1 MVRLLRLE
9 TDDDQGRFDT
19 LFNEDVVIKK
29 DTKIA
34 LHSIS
39 AETSFDNIVINRSN
53 DIMKY
58 RIGTNTER
66 EIRIDSAIYQLNNIG
81 SLFNDIQNVLN
92 DSLVSDNT
100 NNIAIQWFCN
110 DAKGVVNIGYD
121 RCLIKDFDKP
131 GIPTTIPGNPQ
142 QTMVNIT
149 RINSGT
155 TASGAQTFKNN
166 TFQTDQNTSYFYQ
179 THEWCKGSALMRARP
194 STLISNGEAVDVYN
208 NGFRIALM
216 NVNPSTITAGTS
228 IPESNIFFSLRINRT
243 GEPIRIKTSLAGN
256 EIDTAVNAA
265 PQQVL
270 EMMCVGKDIRF
281 RVYRDGQAAVNELGS
296 VTLPVNADGT
306 RMDLYPVT
314 FLYGDD
320 TDCVID
326 NYRCS
331 TVFPVL
337 DNDPAPVVDEVLDV
351 GLLGAYPSY
360 ISPRNDNKDITFTI
374 NSAELYEA
382 LGFTQ
387 SINTQRNR
395 HLDLLALNTFHLTN
409 QSDCIIVEMANVSL
423 DSYDSLTE
431 GRKSILNCISLNDQQ
446 VSINYEMR
454 NLVYIDVNNTNDR
467 LLRNIKINLLR
478 HDHTPLLTR
487 GKTSLVL
494 LLSE

>member
-9 TDDDQGRFDT
+9 TDDEQGRFDSV
-19 LFNEDVVIKK
+19 FNEDVVIKK

-34 LHSIS
+34 LHSLS
-39 AETSFDNIVINRSN
+39 AETNYDNIVINRSN

-66 EIRIDSAIYQLNNIG
+66 EIQLERAVYQLNNIN
-81 SLFNDIQNVLN
+81 SLFNDIQNKLN
-92 DSLVSDNT
+92 DSLVSDAN

-121 RCLIKDFDKP
+121 RSLIKDFDKP

-149 RINSGT
+149 RQNTEG
-155 TASGAQTFKNN
+155 TASGAQTFKNSVAE
-166 TFQTDQNTSYFYQ
+166 TDQNTSYFYQ
-179 THEWCKGSALMRARP
+179 THEWCKGSALMRARAI
-194 STLISNGEAVDVYN
+194 TLSGTGEVYN
-208 NGFRIALM
+208 KGFRIALM
-216 NVNPSTITAGTS
+216 DVHPSTITPGTS
-228 IPESNIFFSLRINRT
+228 IPENNIFFSLRTNRT
-243 GEPIRIKTSLAGN
+243 GRPIRIKTSLAGS
-256 EIDTAVNAA
+256 EVDTAVNGA
-265 PQQVL
+265 PYQIL

-281 RVYRDGQAAVNELGS
+281 RVYRDGQVAVNELGS
-296 VTLPVNADGT
+296 VTLPVNADGS
-306 RMDLYPVT
+306 RVDLFPVT

-320 TDCVID
+320 TNCVID

-337 DNDPAPVVDEVLDV
+337 YNDPTPVVEEVLDV
-351 GLLGAYPSY
+351 GLLGAYPNY
-360 ISPRNDNKDITFTI
+360 ISPRNDNKEITFTI

-387 SINTQRNR
+387 SVNRQRNR
-395 HLDLLALNTFHLTN
+395 HLDLFALNTFQLTN

-423 DSYDSLTE
+423 DSYDSLSE
-431 GRKSILNCISLNDQQ
+431 GRKSILNCVALNDQQ

-454 NLVYIDVNNTNDR
+454 NLVYIDVNNNTDR

-487 GKTSLVL
+487 GKSSLVL

>member
-9 TDDDQGRFDT
+9 TDDEKGRFDT

-34 LHSIS
+34 LHSVS
-39 AETSFDNIVINRSN
+39 CETNYDNIVINRSN

-58 RIGTNTER
+58 RIGTNTEQ
-66 EIRIDSAIYQLNNIG
+66 EIQLNRAVYQLNNIN
-81 SLFNDIQNVLN
+81 SLFNDIQNKLN
-92 DSLVSDNT
+92 DSLVSDNN

-121 RCLIKDFDKP
+121 RSLILDFDKP

-149 RINSGT
+149 RQNTEG
-155 TASGAQTFKNN
+155 TASGAQTFKNSVAE
-166 TFQTDQNTSYFYQ
+166 TDQNTSYFYQ
-179 THEWCKGSALMRARP
+179 THEWCKGSALMRARAT
-194 STLISNGEAVDVYN
+194 TLSGTGDVYN
-208 NGFRIALM
+208 KGFRIALM
-216 NVNPSTITAGTS
+216 DVHPSTITPGTA
-228 IPESNIFFSLRINRT
+228 IPESNIFFSLRTNRT
-243 GEPIRIKTSLAGN
+243 GQLIRIKTSLAGN
-256 EIDTAVNAA
+256 EVDTAVNGA
-265 PQQVL
+265 PYQIL

-281 RVYRDGQAAVNELGS
+281 RVYRDGQVAVNELGS
-296 VTLPVNADGT
+296 VTLPLNADGS
-306 RMDLYPVT
+306 RVDLFPVT
-314 FLYGDD
+314 FLYGDN
-320 TDCVID
+320 TNCVID

-337 DNDPAPVVDEVLDV
+337 DNDPTPVVEEVLDI

-360 ISPRNDNKDITFTI
+360 ISPRNDNKEITFTI

-387 SINTQRNR
+387 SVNTQRNR
-395 HLDLLALNTFHLTN
+395 HLDLLALNTFQLTN
-409 QSDCIIVEMANVSL
+409 QSDCIIVEMVNVSL
-423 DSYDSLTE
+423 DSYDSLSE

-478 HDHTPLLTR
+478 HDHSALLTR
-487 GKTSLVL
+487 GKSSLVL

>member
-9 TDDDQGRFDT
+9 TDDEQGRFDT

-34 LHSIS
+34 LHSLS
-39 AETSFDNIVINRSN
+39 AETNYDNIVINRSN

-58 RIGTNTER
+58 KIGTNTER
-66 EIRIDSAIYQLNNIG
+66 QIQLERSVYQLNNIN
-81 SLFNDIQNVLN
+81 SLFNDIQNKLN
-92 DSLVSDNT
+92 DSLVSDAN

-142 QTMVNIT
+142 QTLVNIT
-149 RINSGT
+149 RQNTEST
-155 TASGAQTFKNN
+155 PSGAQTFKNN

-179 THEWCKGSALMRARP
+179 SHVWCKGSALMRARP
-194 STLISNGEAVDVYN
+194 TTLISNGEAVGVYN

-216 NVNPSTITAGTS
+216 DIDPSTITPGTA

-256 EIDTAVNAA
+256 EVDTAVNGA
-265 PQQVL
+265 PQQIL

-281 RVYRDGQAAVNELGS
+281 RVYRDGQIAVNELGS
-296 VTLPVNADGT
+296 VALPLNADGS
-306 RMDLYPVT
+306 RVDLFPVT
-314 FLYGDD
+314 FLYGVN

-337 DNDPAPVVDEVLDV
+337 DNDPAPVVEEVSDV

-387 SINTQRNR
+387 SVNTQRNR
-395 HLDLLALNTFHLTN
+395 HLDLLALNTFQLTN
-409 QSDCIIVEMANVSL
+409 QSDCIIVEMVNVSL
-423 DSYDSLTE
+423 DSYDSLSE

-487 GKTSLVL
+487 GKSSLVL

>member
-9 TDDDQGRFDT
+9 TDDEQGRFDT

-34 LHSIS
+34 LHSLS
-39 AETSFDNIVINRSN
+39 AETNYDNIVINRSN

-58 RIGTNTER
+58 RIGTNTEQ
-66 EIRIDSAIYQLNNIG
+66 EIQLNRAVYQLNNIN
-81 SLFNDIQNVLN
+81 SLFNDIQSKLN
-92 DSLVSDNT
+92 DSLVSDAN

-121 RCLIKDFDKP
+121 RSLIKDFDKP

-149 RINSGT
+149 RQNTAG

-179 THEWCKGSALMRARP
+179 SHVWSKGSALMRARP
-194 STLISNGEAVDVYN
+194 ITLIGNGEDPDVYN

-216 NVNPSTITAGTS
+216 DVDPSTITPGTS

-243 GEPIRIKTSLAGN
+243 GERIRIKTSLAGI
-256 EIDTAVNAA
+256 EVDTAVNAA
-265 PQQVL
+265 PYQIL

-296 VTLPVNADGT
+296 VTLPVNADGS
-306 RMDLYPVT
+306 RLDLFPVT
-314 FLYGDD
+314 FLYGAD
-320 TDCVID
+320 TNCVID
-326 NYRCS
+326 TYRCS
-331 TVFPVL
+331 CVFPVL
-337 DNDPAPVVDEVLDV
+337 DNDPAPVVEEVLDV

-360 ISPRNDNKDITFTI
+360 ISPTNSNKDITFTI

-387 SINTQRNR
+387 SVHIQRNR
-395 HLDLLALNTFHLTN
+395 HLDLLALNTFQLTN
-409 QSDCIIVEMANVSL
+409 QSDCIIVEMVNVSL
-423 DSYDSLTE
+423 DSYDSLSE

-446 VSINYEMR
+446 VSVNYEMR

-478 HDHTPLLTR
+478 HDHTALLTR